1 MERLGD
7 CAASESTTHV
17 TEPAPPMPASML
29 GPRHGRWQAAVL
41 AGCTLAA
48 MVAIGA
54 ASRLVPWPERGRPAA
69 GHQVRAA
76 TSMPA
81 AGRPRSGGV
90 AAGTAARADQAR
102 LLAGARLRE
111 LWLAGP
117 DQQVPR
123 SPVDVYLPAGYGDP
137 ANAHRAY
144 PVVYLLHGY
153 PADQ

>member
-54 ASRLVPWPERGRPAA
+54 ASRLVPWPER
-69 GHQVRAA
+69 
-76 TSMPA
+76 
-81 AGRPRSGGV
+81 GRPRSGGV